1 MNVKACRPVDDF
13 ARNIASR
20 SNWSET
26 DASALIAEY
35 EDAKGITVESVD
47 QLDDVMNFFPE
58 IKEFNKNNIENAFNN
73 LPTTIANLH
82 KEALNELT
90 YRKYRILKNY
100 IGKIISEF
108 GTLSAQMAN
117 DPNVNSSLNIMGKL
131 LNNQRYK
138 TDMEDIIGTTKFS
151 YEELSTSIPKQILY
165 NLACNYIISNAI
177 RSGDLSINEFMTEVL
192 KAFRYKVQNI
202 PYNGTTQEIIN
213 MFNDLKGSKLVD
225 TFMAVTRIASY
236 DFEKQTGIELRQ
248 QDRNYDTALE
258 DLKEETLLENWMQN
272 VDKSSTF
279 GRASAF
285 TRLLCGLIPQYTL
298 YIEIGSDRAFQK
310 DIEVVDGTD
319 VSFRKNWDPK
329 KLHDLIQVHMR
340 GVCSAD
346 DMIRALSTSDNVS
359 LKLVATL
366 ASMSDKVKGALFKD
380 AYSFYQEYASNK
392 VSRKNNERPRSYI
405 NRLTGGKFA
414 IKTIG
419 ALKSWIGRRLKGKSG
434 YLSDNSIF
442 KISEH
447 TELTKKPIVVDL
459 DRLRNFVN
467 KMYSKEVPYRDKND
481 NLVTPEAALY
491 RDPNTGNILYAGGG
505 ELSKD
510 KLTSTTKRDVVIE
523 LIRYLNDSLSLNM
536 TKKTIENLVST
547 NITDYQRL
555 LHQVYNFCKLS
566 SEELSKYEN
575 TKELKYDQFF
585 LKGNKE
591 NTTTEAIRDCYETML
606 NIAAQ
611 ANDTNAMMVRENKSK
626 SNYAKDAKTS
636 DFGRQINQFRSFLDR
651 LNNVESGNSA
661 KVSTGVNRSTI
672 ESKRSILAEMR
683 EFLLSEY
690 LTSSEF
696 YVDAPISITKD
707 GKSVD
712 YHIKDFI
719 NSDFFIQLAK
729 KDEANETEIIDKISN
744 NITHDWVRLLFKI
757 TASNFNSNSI
767 LNHICESGEKIMSSD
782 IYSEVLTEDMNIKF
796 NVCTFIN
803 SFTREGCVG
812 DNIQYAYYAMPTMGD
827 AEVIRS
833 MKGCVYQMED
843 LMNIFCNVAESEIA
857 RMLQKQRVFEQYG
870 EQGVEEIT
878 SGKSSFIIDENSE
891 SNIDESM
898 IGDFVYLKCLN
909 KYKKLF
915 IKQGIFYVK
924 PEVDP
929 DTHAETKHITY
940 NSSEFRNLVKQIL
953 FNNNID
959 ELFKEFSSEFV
970 DNLRKDCPTIFD
982 TVECPV
988 DVEDSSTIE
997 TNTQSKTQTFFKNIP
1012 DIPYDR
1018 VFRKNAEGKEELLSG
1033 KEKANNELFLYYLNH
1048 KLAIIQQLQFLHKSP
1063 DAYVDKE
1070 LTPSSVVHQK
1080 RFKAENTPG
1089 DPLNPSRKFNGES
1102 MPEFQ
1107 KVMYITE
1114 HTQSLKDYDPET
1126 YNNLFKRFKQEALK
1140 EDNSISDEEASKIA
1154 EEKLK
1159 AYTKI
1164 KTTDG
1169 QGWRTLPSYRRLRI
1183 MNETWTG
1190 RDELVYNEIQ
1200 KIRNGYDV
1208 GEGTNK
1214 KHIDGIKELLA
1225 KEYLTLEEKR
1235 TISKLQGE
1243 LDRLASNLNT
1253 STKPHLS
1260 TFEKIAIKGSN
1271 RVISEM
1277 YIPVEHKYAETIL
1290 IPELYGKDNFLY
1302 HLGTHMENNNIDMAC
1317 SEECVKV
1324 GKWGMVT
1331 VPQSSTDASVF
1342 SNAFKNATIHSFR
1355 SADVEI
1361 QTEVPPHMDTDQL
1374 MGTQMRKH
1382 ILATI
1387 IKNGAYNLYSATL
1400 GGQLGKVRIGDKV
1413 IDLTDPEHGGENL
1426 TKLYNT
1432 LVSKKF
1438 LDSFLAQA
1446 DVLEDPVKLSDA
1458 LSLIESRGALSS
1470 VNSLSRFS
1478 TSTDAVTGKIK
1489 FDIPLNEL
1497 SRLFDNETSIM
1508 SMFSRKVNK
1517 QKMRGGSLVQV
1528 SAIGFPD
1535 LKTRWENGVPTSC
1548 DMAAT
1553 WDGSIMINGR
1563 EVKLKYEDWVN
1574 YDGTLIM
1581 DNDESGEAVS
1591 LPVFQKA
1598 GRYNITNDPF
1608 IDFKDLKGYRHQV
1621 EVVYPEKNNK
1631 NKVRI
1636 YIKNN
1641 GEVIEGKGYFEIIKD
1656 PEENDYSIY
1665 FKTGDANTGELFGST
1680 KEERAILYEVAAKL
1694 LPNGAK
1700 LSTIASKE
1708 KGITKGGLIGLN
1720 KIGSM
1725 EGFSTT
1731 NEVREGFMRGKA
1743 ISKLD
1748 KAYPGFTDRVL
1759 YRIPTEK
1766 SYSIFSAKITRFL
1779 PSYVGNI
1786 VSLPSEYM
1794 TAAGFDFDIDKLYYL
1809 KREYH
1814 IKYNTI
1820 EDGTIEKEDTDPL
1833 VMDIWNTIYSR
1844 KGKLGK
1850 TIGEDLRA
1858 VKITSDKAYY
1868 TERNKYVN
1876 EVINII
1882 NKKYK
1887 DNKKLNS
1894 SEEELLTNLQEHLSK
1909 DLSEYNLKNK
1919 EDEKIINNALFVAF
1933 KDKIKRDIDNGQSTL
1948 VIPSSKL
1955 YPYWSKIYLN
1965 STYQEAFDD
1974 YLIKHP
1980 DKAKRLN
1987 EAQRNNRL
1995 LEKKGVESLTLTHKE
2010 RQAVHPLQDTQGTNT
2025 EDINLGD
2032 LSSWELD
2039 NMLFDIIKSRIEDP
2053 ATIID
2058 RYTPGGFPTGK
2069 EAAKKLKAIKNSSDF
2084 DDSLLT
2090 IENAEITKDY
2100 EPKYDLTNPFTT
2112 AIYNARNIIA
2122 KKVIGIAANHSTNYA
2137 YSKTLGS
2144 VTLSTP
2150 ITLFDK
2156 SLNDLNCKEGG
2167 WMLAEFLAAS
2177 VDAVKE
2183 PVLNFLNIN
2192 STTASIAMLLGRAGF
2207 NMFEIG
2213 VFLNQPIIQ
2222 KVIDRSSE
2230 YPGRL
2235 ALQIRKV
2242 AEEEL
2247 GITTLSSE
2255 MHNISKKD
2263 LLQNLKR
2270 DPKNKDNKKLQQ
2282 AILSTFAKLNE
2293 QANELDLFVRR
2304 TKYTASNSVD
2314 NTIGSSVAAYYAM
2327 VEDSKRAENNVN
2339 RELNIT
2345 LNDGTPLSNV
2355 ITTSIPEKIG
2365 EGGEVTEYGS
2375 ILNFMRDKKA
2385 YLDNLL
2391 NNPLAMEQCMFDCV
2405 RGILDITK
2413 NYFPYTTPL
2422 YDNAYKILFDNS
2434 LYGELD
2440 SDIIGRFNK
2449 GLAFSLMALPSTS
2462 RFNPNAEV
2470 YYNYTTKTISLT
2482 PPTIPNAES
2491 DIEYCVFPKAIDLYG
2506 ERGALNTSNAEGS
2519 LGSLQWFILDKNG
2532 NTTKSLNPERNDA
2545 RNNKLQN
2552 IQTSI
2557 SYVIGELQKVIKLSK
2572 TIHEYDSTINSSQFL
2587 NNPNTSEE
2595 YKTDIWN
2602 TAIDAI
2608 EGIKIEMNE
2617 ILGNLFDKSIWFRK
2631 LPETSLTDPNANPRA
2646 DYIAN
2651 VRKLIISGNSF
2662 LEALSTEYGFRVS
2675 NGTEVYDNASFVID
2689 GGLQFDKDISPD
2701 LIEAWSEVHN
2711 VMPTFS
2717 EALYLTNYFTRGFSI
2732 GRNNFNNL
2740 APSNLISGLQVT
2752 EGAGGYNYISFL
2764 NQLNRG
2770 EGPSATAM
2778 GDATIL
2784 ANMFCNFYR
2793 ILNDVRS
2800 LVPSVSNSTEVLKR
2814 TGNKI
2819 IYTDPNGEQITM
2831 EKGIL
2836 SKDCF
2841 GKQDYTYTISIPAS
2855 SVFSIGIHTGV
2866 NSDTNAPK
2874 VPTKDVLIEGF
2885 NFGNNTKE
2893 QSLSTGNKD
2902 ANTLKQVYIKTVPA
2916 FVMSVP
2922 EVNEVTNVTIYKKYI
2937 FVNKNILNTNVKAE
2951 KEIITDASNNRQ
2963 EKLVG
2968 KAEYVPFELATVE
2981 TDYGTQSDVFSSYK
2995 GVQLNDIDRMSGA
3008 NLGENVSIDNMT
3020 GIDAYR
3026 EVRNNSVEA
3035 TLLKL
3040 ERLSNKKNFDEA
3052 KNEDGRPFC
3061 GK

>member
-47 QLDDVMNFFPE
+47 QLDDVMNFFQE

-108 GTLSAQMAN
+108 GTLSVQMAN
-117 DPNVNSSLNIMGKL
+117 DPNVNSSFNIMGKL

-177 RSGDLSINEFMTEVL
+177 RSGDLSVNEFMTEVL

-202 PYNGTTQEIIN
+202 PENGTTQEIIN

-405 NRLTGGKFA
+405 NRLTGGKFV

-434 YLSDNSIF
+434 YLNDNSIF

-459 DRLRNFVN
+459 DRLRTFVN
-467 KMYSKEVPYRDKND
+467 KMYSKEVPNRDKND

-505 ELSKD
+505 ELSND
-510 KLTSTTKRDVVIE
+510 KLTSITKRDVVIE

-555 LHQVYNFCKLS
+555 LHQVYNFCELS
-566 SEELSKYEN
+566 SVELSKYEG

-651 LNNVESGNSA
+651 LNNVESGNAA
-661 KVSTGVNRSTI
+661 KVSTGVNRSTV

-707 GKSVD
+707 GKRIN

-719 NSDFFIQLAK
+719 NSDMFIQLAK
-729 KDEANETEIIDKISN
+729 GDEANETEIINEMSN

-833 MKGCVYQMED
+833 MKGCVYKMGD

-878 SGKSSFIIDENSE
+878 SGRSSFVIDENGE

-909 KYKKLF
+909 KYKRLF

-940 NSSEFRNLVKQIL
+940 NSSEFRNLVQQIL

-1018 VFRKNAEGKEELLSG
+1018 VFRKNAEGKDELLSG
-1033 KEKANNELFLYYLNH
+1033 EEKANNELFLYYLNH

-1140 EDNSISDEEASKIA
+1140 EDNSISDEEASNIA
-1154 EEKLK
+1154 KEKLK

-1260 TFEKIAIKGSN
+1260 TFEKIAIKGPN
-1271 RVISEM
+1271 GVINEM

-1432 LVSKKF
+1432 LISKKF

-1528 SAIGFPD
+1528 SSIGFPD

-1621 EVVYPEKNNK
+1621 EVVYPEENNK

-1641 GEVIEGKGYFEIIKD
+1641 GKVIEGKGYFEIIKD

-1665 FKTGDANTGELFGST
+1665 FKTGDANTGEIFGST

-1700 LSTIASKE
+1700 LSTVASKE

-1731 NEVREGFMRGKA
+1731 NEIREGFMRGKA

-1748 KAYPGFTDRVL
+1748 KAYPGFTDRIL

-1858 VKITSDKAYY
+1858 VKITNDKDYN
-1868 TERNKYVN
+1868 TERNNYVN

-1882 NKKYK
+1882 KKKYK

-1894 SEEELLTNLQEHLSK
+1894 SEEELLTNLQKHLSK

-1919 EDEKIINNALFVAF
+1919 EDEKIINNALSITF

-1980 DKAKRLN
+1980 DEAKRLN

-2010 RQAVHPLQDTQGTNT
+2010 KQEVHPLQDTQGTNI

-2053 ATIID
+2053 ATVID

-2069 EAAKKLKAIKNSSDF
+2069 EAALKMKAIKYTDKYNKSNIKDI
-2084 DDSLLT
+2084 LT
-2090 IENAEITKDY
+2090 DEITEDY
-2100 EPKYDLTNPFTT
+2100 EPVYDLTNPYTI
-2112 AIYNARNIIA
+2112 AIYNARNIVA
-2122 KKVIGIAANHSTNYA
+2122 SKVIGIAANHSTNYA
-2137 YSKTLGS
+2137 YSKTLGD
-2144 VTLSTP
+2144 VTLNTP

-2177 VDAVKE
+2177 VDAVKA

-2192 STTASIAMLLGRAGF
+2192 SNTANVAMLLGRAGF
-2207 NMFEIG
+2207 SMFEIG

-2222 KVIDRSSE
+2222 KVIDSASS
-2230 YPGRL
+2230 GIGG
-2235 ALQIRKV
+2235 LQYHIRKV
-2242 AEEEL
+2242 ANEMFKSDS
-2247 GITTLSSE
+2247 GKSVVVTSE
-2255 MHNISKKD
+2255 MHKISTD
-2263 LLQNLKR
+2263 ELLQNLVSE
-2270 DPKNKDNKKLQQ
+2270 PTENTELQKKL
-2282 AILSTFAKLNE
+2282 LSVLFKLTE
-2293 QANELDLFVRR
+2293 QASALNDFVNS
-2304 TKYTASNSVD
+2304 TKYTASNSID
-2314 NTIGSSVAAYYAM
+2314 NTVGSTIASYYSM
-2327 VEDSKRAENNVN
+2327 IEYILRNKTNEYK
-2339 RELNIT
+2339 EIKFT
-2345 LNDGTPLSNV
+2345 LNNGDELVNPIDINTNGEDNVLS
-2355 ITTSIPEKIG
+2355 
-2365 EGGEVTEYGS
+2365 
-2375 ILNFMRDKKA
+2375 FMRDKQS
-2385 YLDNLL
+2385 YLKSAL
-2391 NNPLAMEQCMFDCV
+2391 NNPLGIEQTMFDCV
-2405 RGILDITK
+2405 RGFCEGLS
-2413 NYFPYTTPL
+2413 NYFPYSTPL
-2422 YDNAYKILFDNS
+2422 YDVTYGKFAHNS
-2434 LYGELD
+2434 LRGELN
-2440 SDIIGRFNK
+2440 SDIIGYINKELPLFLMSLDDKSYFNPQGEIYFNLRTGQFTSEPPTGDPYHTFTNIDLFGNQGTLSTTELNFIDDYKNFERNAYITEKELTSSGKQIKYRADIKYVIDMLNKIRTNILTFYNLRNIVQVAVEAKAKRNDNLPLTEEEDAAIKFVGADNFNK
-2449 GLAFSLMALPSTS
+2449 DVLPYIVQLRSAAETLATQLA
-2462 RFNPNAEV
+2462 
-2470 YYNYTTKTISLT
+2470 
-2482 PPTIPNAES
+2482 
-2491 DIEYCVFPKAIDLYG
+2491 
-2506 ERGALNTSNAEGS
+2506 NT
-2519 LGSLQWFILDKNG
+2519 
-2532 NTTKSLNPERNDA
+2532 
-2545 RNNKLQN
+2545 
-2552 IQTSI
+2552 
-2557 SYVIGELQKVIKLSK
+2557 
-2572 TIHEYDSTINSSQFL
+2572 
-2587 NNPNTSEE
+2587 
-2595 YKTDIWN
+2595 
-2602 TAIDAI
+2602 
-2608 EGIKIEMNE
+2608 
-2617 ILGNLFDKSIWFRK
+2617 SIWFK
-2631 LPETSLTDPNANPRA
+2631 PEDADLLCSDAVINNA
-2646 DYIAN
+2646 
-2651 VRKLIISGNSF
+2651 F
-2662 LEALSTEYGFRVS
+2662 LESLVS
-2675 NGTEVYDNASFVID
+2675 IPSYRTMTDAVGNTVEVYDDMRFGIQNN
-2689 GGLQFDKDISPD
+2689 LHFDKDLSPALTD
-2701 LIEAWSEVHN
+2701 GWASIHSLF
-2711 VMPTFS
+2711 PTFS
-2717 EALYLTNYFTRGFSI
+2717 KALYFTNYYTKGFSI
-2732 GRNNFNNL
+2732 GRSNFNNL
-2740 APSNLISGLQVT
+2740 ISNNLIENLQVT
-2752 EGAGGYNYISFL
+2752 LGTNYVSFL
-2764 NQLNRG
+2764 EGEIRG
-2770 EGPSATAM
+2770 EGPSAM
-2778 GDATIL
+2778 VLNNGRLL
-2784 ANMFCNFYR
+2784 AQFMCNFYR
-2793 ILNDVRS
+2793 LHNGESS
-2800 LVPSVSNSTEVLKR
+2800 LVSRIPNDYTSFHREND
-2814 TGNKI
+2814 NK
-2819 IYTDPNGEQITM
+2819 
-2831 EKGIL
+2831 
-2836 SKDCF
+2836 
-2841 GKQDYTYTISIPAS
+2841 YTYTDSSNETITVKRTNGDRFTVTIPTNSSFCLGIKTENTETKADNGSTIVKKESFARLTPAFTMYLTLPKYKGSKETIQKKMIFINSNILDPAS
-2855 SVFSIGIHTGV
+2855 KVIVSGEHTYCEATYEAFDILDKDSSINTEDVQRSFTNYTDVKMDDILRMATDSEEVVV
-2866 NSDTNAPK
+2866 NTSIDDTPMLSTREREAQRMA
-2874 VPTKDVLIEGF
+2874 LI
-2885 NFGNNTKE
+2885 KE
-2893 QSLSTGNKD
+2893 QLRK
-2902 ANTLKQVYIKTVPA
+2902 
-2916 FVMSVP
+2916 
-2922 EVNEVTNVTIYKKYI
+2922 
-2937 FVNKNILNTNVKAE
+2937 
-2951 KEIITDASNNRQ
+2951 
-2963 EKLVG
+2963 
-2968 KAEYVPFELATVE
+2968 
-2981 TDYGTQSDVFSSYK
+2981 
-2995 GVQLNDIDRMSGA
+2995 A
-3008 NLGENVSIDNMT
+3008 NLYNKENSTDPISGEMS
-3020 GIDAYR
+3020 
-3026 EVRNNSVEA
+3026 
-3035 TLLKL
+3035 
-3040 ERLSNKKNFDEA
+3040 
-3052 KNEDGRPFC
+3052 C
-3061 GK
+3061 

>member
-1 MNVKACRPVDDF
+1 MNVKTCRPVDDF

-26 DASALIAEY
+26 EASALIAEY
-35 EDAKGITVESVD
+35 EDAKSITVESVD
-47 QLDDVMNFFPE
+47 QLDDVINFFPD

-108 GTLSAQMAN
+108 GTLSVQMAN
-117 DPNVNSSLNIMGKL
+117 DPNVNSSFNIMGKL

-177 RSGDLSINEFMTEVL
+177 RSGDLSVNEFMTEVL

-202 PYNGTTQEIIN
+202 PENGTTQEIIN
-213 MFNDLKGSKLVD
+213 MFNDLKGPNLVD

-329 KLHDLIQVHMR
+329 KLHDLIQVRMR

-405 NRLTGGKFA
+405 NRLTGGKFV

-434 YLSDNSIF
+434 YLNDNSIF

-459 DRLRNFVN
+459 DRLRTFVN
-467 KMYSKEVPYRDKND
+467 KMYSKEVPHRDKND
-481 NLVTPEAALY
+481 NLVTPKAALY

-510 KLTSTTKRDVVIE
+510 KLTSTTKRDTVIE

-555 LHQVYNFCKLS
+555 LHQVYNFCELS
-566 SEELSKYEN
+566 SVELSKYEN

-651 LNNVESGNSA
+651 LNNVESGNAA
-661 KVSTGVNRSTI
+661 KVSTGVNRSTV

-683 EFLLSEY
+683 EFLLREY

-696 YVDAPISITKD
+696 YVDAPVSIIKD
-707 GKSVD
+707 GKRVD

-719 NSDFFIQLAK
+719 NSDILIQLAK
-729 KDEANETEIIDKISN
+729 GDEANETEIIDKMSN

-878 SGKSSFIIDENSE
+878 SGKSSFVIDENGE

-929 DTHAETKHITY
+929 ETHVETKHITY
-940 NSSEFRNLVKQIL
+940 NSSEFRNLVEQIL

-1140 EDNSISDEEASKIA
+1140 EDSSISNEEASKIA

-1183 MNETWTG
+1183 MNDTWTG
-1190 RDELVYNEIQ
+1190 KDELVYNEIQ

-1225 KEYLTLEEKR
+1225 KKYLTLEEKR

-1243 LDRLASNLNT
+1243 LDRLATNLNT

-1260 TFEKIAIKGSN
+1260 TFEKIAIKGPN
-1271 RVISEM
+1271 GVINEM

-1528 SAIGFPD
+1528 SSIGFPD

-1621 EVVYPEKNNK
+1621 EVVYPEENNK

-1665 FKTGDANTGELFGST
+1665 FKTGDANTGEIFGST

-1700 LSTIASKE
+1700 LSTVASKE

-1731 NEVREGFMRGKA
+1731 NEIREGFMRGKA

-1833 VMDIWNTIYSR
+1833 VKEIWDNIYSR

-1858 VKITSDKAYY
+1858 IKITNDKDYN

-1894 SEEELLTNLQEHLSK
+1894 SEEELLTNLQKHLSK

-1919 EDEKIINNALFVAF
+1919 EDEKIINNALSIAF

-1980 DKAKRLN
+1980 DEAKRLN

-2010 RQAVHPLQDTQGTNT
+2010 RQEVHPLQDTQGTNT

-2053 ATIID
+2053 ATVID

-2069 EAAKKLKAIKNSSDF
+2069 EAALKMKAIKYTNKYNKSNIKDI
-2084 DDSLLT
+2084 LT
-2090 IENAEITKDY
+2090 DEITEDY
-2100 EPKYDLTNPFTT
+2100 EPVYDLTNPYTI
-2112 AIYNARNIIA
+2112 AIYNARNIVA
-2122 KKVIGIAANHSTNYA
+2122 SKVIGIAANHSTNYA
-2137 YSKTLGS
+2137 YSKTLGD
-2144 VTLSTP
+2144 VTLNTP

-2167 WMLAEFLAAS
+2167 WMLAEYLASS
-2177 VDAVKE
+2177 VDAIKA

-2192 STTASIAMLLGRAGF
+2192 SNTANVAMLLGRVGF
-2207 NMFEIG
+2207 SMFEIG

-2222 KVIDRSSE
+2222 KVIDSASSGIGGLQ
-2230 YPGRL
+2230 YHIGR
-2235 ALQIRKV
+2235 V
-2242 AEEEL
+2242 ANEMFKSDS
-2247 GITTLSSE
+2247 GKSVVVTSE
-2255 MHNISKKD
+2255 MHKISTD
-2263 LLQNLKR
+2263 ELLQNIVSEPTENMELQ
-2270 DPKNKDNKKLQQ
+2270 KKL
-2282 AILSTFAKLNE
+2282 LSVLFKLTE
-2293 QANELDLFVRR
+2293 QASALNDFVKN
-2304 TKYTASNSVD
+2304 TKYTASNSID
-2314 NTIGSSVAAYYAM
+2314 NTVGSTIASYYSM
-2327 VEDSKRAENNVN
+2327 IEYISRNKTNEHK
-2339 RELNIT
+2339 EIKFT
-2345 LNDGTPLSNV
+2345 LNNGDELVNPIDINTNGEDNILS
-2355 ITTSIPEKIG
+2355 
-2365 EGGEVTEYGS
+2365 
-2375 ILNFMRDKKA
+2375 FMRDKQS
-2385 YLDNLL
+2385 YLKSAL
-2391 NNPLAMEQCMFDCV
+2391 NNPLGIEQTMFDCV
-2405 RGILDITK
+2405 RGFCEGLS
-2413 NYFPYTTPL
+2413 NYFPYSTPL
-2422 YDNAYKILFDNS
+2422 YDVTYGKFAHNS
-2434 LYGELD
+2434 LRGELN
-2440 SDIIGRFNK
+2440 SDIIGYINK
-2449 GLAFSLMALPSTS
+2449 ELPLFLMSLDDKSY
-2462 RFNPNAEV
+2462 FNPQGEIYFNLRTGQFTE
-2470 YYNYTTKTISLT
+2470 SE
-2482 PPTIPNAES
+2482 PPTGDPYHTFTN
-2491 DIEYCVFPKAIDLYG
+2491 IDLFG
-2506 ERGALNTSNAEGS
+2506 NQGTLSTTELN
-2519 LGSLQWFILDKNG
+2519 FIDDYKNF
-2532 NTTKSLNPERNDA
+2532 ERNA
-2545 RNNKLQN
+2545 YITEKEL
-2552 IQTSI
+2552 TSSGKQI
-2557 SYVIGELQKVIKLSK
+2557 KYRADIKYVIDMLNKIRTNILTFYNLRNIIQAAVDAKAKRNDNLPLTE
-2572 TIHEYDSTINSSQFL
+2572 EEDAAINFVGD
-2587 NNPNTSEE
+2587 NDFNTDVLPHLVQLRNAAE
-2595 YKTDIWN
+2595 TLATQLAN
-2602 TAIDAI
+2602 T
-2608 EGIKIEMNE
+2608 
-2617 ILGNLFDKSIWFRK
+2617 SIWFK
-2631 LPETSLTDPNANPRA
+2631 PEDADLLCSDAVINNA
-2646 DYIAN
+2646 
-2651 VRKLIISGNSF
+2651 F
-2662 LEALSTEYGFRVS
+2662 LESLVS
-2675 NGTEVYDNASFVID
+2675 IPSYRTITDAVGNTVEVYDDMRFGIQNN
-2689 GGLQFDKDISPD
+2689 LHFDKDLSPALTD
-2701 LIEAWSEVHN
+2701 GWASIHSLF
-2711 VMPTFS
+2711 PTFS
-2717 EALYLTNYFTRGFSI
+2717 KALYFTNYYTKGFSI
-2732 GRNNFNNL
+2732 GRSNFNNL
-2740 APSNLISGLQVT
+2740 ISNNLIENLQVT
-2752 EGAGGYNYISFL
+2752 LGTNYVSFL
-2764 NQLNRG
+2764 EGEIRG
-2770 EGPSATAM
+2770 DGPSAM
-2778 GDATIL
+2778 VLNNGRLL
-2784 ANMFCNFYR
+2784 AQFMCNFYR
-2793 ILNDVRS
+2793 LHNGESS
-2800 LVPSVSNSTEVLKR
+2800 LVSRIPNDYTSFHREND
-2814 TGNKI
+2814 NK
-2819 IYTDPNGEQITM
+2819 
-2831 EKGIL
+2831 
-2836 SKDCF
+2836 
-2841 GKQDYTYTISIPAS
+2841 YTYTDSSNETITVKRTNGDRFTVTIPTNSSFCLGIKTENTETKADNGSTIVKKESFARLTPAFTMYLTLPKYKGSKETIQKKMIFINSDILDPAS
-2855 SVFSIGIHTGV
+2855 KVIISGEHTYCEATYEAFDILDKDSSINTEDVQRSFTNYTDVKMDDILRMATDSEEVVV
-2866 NSDTNAPK
+2866 NTSIDDTPMLSTREREAQRMA
-2874 VPTKDVLIEGF
+2874 LI
-2885 NFGNNTKE
+2885 KE
-2893 QSLSTGNKD
+2893 QLRK
-2902 ANTLKQVYIKTVPA
+2902 
-2916 FVMSVP
+2916 
-2922 EVNEVTNVTIYKKYI
+2922 
-2937 FVNKNILNTNVKAE
+2937 
-2951 KEIITDASNNRQ
+2951 
-2963 EKLVG
+2963 
-2968 KAEYVPFELATVE
+2968 
-2981 TDYGTQSDVFSSYK
+2981 
-2995 GVQLNDIDRMSGA
+2995 A
-3008 NLGENVSIDNMT
+3008 NLYNKENSTDPISGEMS
-3020 GIDAYR
+3020 
-3026 EVRNNSVEA
+3026 
-3035 TLLKL
+3035 
-3040 ERLSNKKNFDEA
+3040 
-3052 KNEDGRPFC
+3052 C
-3061 GK
+3061 